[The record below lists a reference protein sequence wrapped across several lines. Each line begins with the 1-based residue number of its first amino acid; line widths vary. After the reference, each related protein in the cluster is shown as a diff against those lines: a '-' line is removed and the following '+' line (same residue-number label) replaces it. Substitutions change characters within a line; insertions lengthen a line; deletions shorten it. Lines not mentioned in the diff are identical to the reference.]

1 MARLM
6 LSDELWSKLKEIM
19 LQHQIYNKPN
29 LRTMVEAML
38 YRMRVGCPWRDLP
51 VEFGFWHSIYQQFKG
66 KEMKSFYVYI
76 MANGRNGT
84 LYVGSTSDLVKRAW
98 EHKNKV
104 IPGFTAR
111 YNVHI
116 LVFYE
121 VHETYVEA
129 ARREKRF
136 KNWRRQ
142 WKLNLI
148 EKLNPEWHD
157 LYEDI
162 CC

>member
-1 MARLM
+1 MRL
-6 LSDELWSKLKEIM
+6 
-19 LQHQIYNKPN
+19 
-29 LRTMVEAML
+29 
-38 YRMRVGCPWRDLP
+38 
-51 VEFGFWHSIYQQFKG
+51 
-66 KEMKSFYVYI
+66 FYVYI
-76 MANGRNGT
+76 MASGRNGT
-84 LYVGSTSDLVKRAW
+84 LYVGSTSDLIKRAW

-116 LVFYE
+116 LVYYE

-129 ARREKRF
+129 ARREKRY
-136 KNWRRQ
+136 KNWCRQ

-148 EKLNPEWHD
+148 EALNAEWRD

>member
-1 MARLM
+1 
-6 LSDELWSKLKEIM
+6 
-19 LQHQIYNKPN
+19 
-29 LRTMVEAML
+29 ML
-38 YRMRVGCPWRDLP
+38 Y
-51 VEFGFWHSIYQQFKG
+51 QG
-66 KEMKSFYVYI
+66 KEMKSSYVYI
-76 MANGRNGT
+76 MASGRNGT
-84 LYVGSTSDLVKRAW
+84 LYVGSTSDLIKRAW
-98 EHKNKV
+98 EHKNKM

-116 LVFYE
+116 LVYYE

-136 KNWRRQ
+136 KNWCRE

-148 EKLNPEWHD
+148 EQLNPEWRD

>member
-1 MARLM
+1 
-6 LSDELWSKLKEIM
+6 
-19 LQHQIYNKPN
+19 
-29 LRTMVEAML
+29 
-38 YRMRVGCPWRDLP
+38 
-51 VEFGFWHSIYQQFKG
+51 
-66 KEMKSFYVYI
+66 MKSFYVYI
-76 MANGRNGT
+76 MASGRNGT
-84 LYVGSTSDLVKRAW
+84 LYVGSTSDLIKRAW

-116 LVFYE
+116 LVYYE

-136 KNWRRQ
+136 KNWCRQ

-148 EKLNPEWHD
+148 EELNPEWRD

-162 CC
+162 C

>member
-1 MARLM
+1 
-6 LSDELWSKLKEIM
+6 
-19 LQHQIYNKPN
+19 
-29 LRTMVEAML
+29 ML
-38 YRMRVGCPWRDLP
+38 Y
-51 VEFGFWHSIYQQFKG
+51 QG

-76 MANGRNGT
+76 MASGRNAT
-84 LYVGSTSDLVKRAW
+84 LYVGSTSDLIKRAW

-104 IPGFTAR
+104 IPGVTAK
-111 YNVHI
+111 YNVHT
-116 LVFYE
+116 LVYYE

-136 KNWRRQ
+136 KNWCRQ

-148 EKLNPEWHD
+148 EKLNPEWRD

>member
-1 MARLM
+1 
-6 LSDELWSKLKEIM
+6 
-19 LQHQIYNKPN
+19 
-29 LRTMVEAML
+29 ML
-38 YRMRVGCPWRDLP
+38 Y
-51 VEFGFWHSIYQQFKG
+51 QG
-66 KEMKSFYVYI
+66 KEMKSFYTYI
-76 MANGRNGT
+76 MASGRNGT
-84 LYVGSTSDLVKRAW
+84 LYVGSTSDLIKRAW

-116 LVFYE
+116 LVYYE

-136 KNWRRQ
+136 KNWGRQ

-148 EKLNPEWHD
+148 EELNPEWRD